1 MSFTD
6 GRTIAAIATPAA
18 AGGIG
23 IIRISG
29 QDAFEI
35 ADKVFRAKDCSPL
48 SDAKG
53 YTMKY
58 GGVYESE
65 TLIDEALALVYR
77 APKSYTGEDVV
88 ELSCHGGIYVL
99 NRVLRSVIS
108 CGAHAAAPGEFTKRA
123 FLNGKLDLTQAQ
135 AVMDI
140 VCAQGEQAARGA
152 AAAKDGAISRRI
164 AQIKKPLVE
173 LSAHM
178 GVWSDYPDDDLPELT
193 DEMIVEKLCFA
204 QSKLTELLRSF
215 DAGKILC
222 TGINTAIIGKP
233 NVGKSTLMNLLA
245 RTERSIVTSVAGTT
259 RDIVEENVRLGKLI
273 LRLADTAGIHE
284 TADEVEKI
292 GVERAQEK
300 MKNADLVIAVFDSS
314 KELDADDMTV
324 LELVKNSKSIAVVNK
339 TDLEQKLDTS
349 IIESSF
355 NRVVYMSAGTADD
368 CSALEMAAE
377 ELFELAD
384 YDTSTGIINNERQ
397 RACCVRALECV
408 TEGVEAMRAFM
419 TFDAVNISVDC
430 ALEALMEL
438 TGERITTE
446 VTDAVFEN
454 FCVGK

>member
-1 MSFTD
+1 MSENK
-6 GRTIAAIATPAA
+6 TIAAIATPAA

-29 QDAFEI
+29 QNAFEI
-35 ADKVFRAKDCSPL
+35 ADKVFCAKDSTPL
-48 SDAKG
+48 SAAKG

-58 GGVYESE
+58 GAVYDEKE
-65 TLIDEALALVYR
+65 LIDEAVALVYR
-77 APKSYTGEDVV
+77 APKSYTGEDVI

-99 NRVLRSVIS
+99 NRVLRRVIE
-108 CGAHAAAPGEFTKRA
+108 CGASPACAGEFTKRA

-140 VCAQGEQAARGA
+140 VSAQGEQAARGA

-164 AQIKKPLVE
+164 AEIKAPLVE

-193 DEMIVEKLCFA
+193 DAMIEEKLLSA
-204 QSKLTELLRSF
+204 QSKLRSLLKSF

-222 TGINTAIIGKP
+222 TGISTAIIGKP
-233 NVGKSTLMNLLA
+233 NVGKSTLMNLMA
-245 RTERSIVTSVAGTT
+245 KTERSIVTSVAGTT
-259 RDIVEENVRLGKLI
+259 RDIVEESVRLGKLI

-292 GVERAQEK
+292 GVERAQER
-300 MKNADLVIAVFDSS
+300 MKNSDLIIAVFDSS
-314 KELDADDMTV
+314 KELDGDDLAV
-324 LELVKNSKSIAVVNK
+324 LKLVKNCKSIAVINK
-339 TDLEQKLDTS
+339 TDLEQKLDVST
-349 IIESSF
+349 IESNFSK
-355 NRVVYMSAGTADD
+355 VVYMSAKTDDD
-368 CSALEMAAE
+368 CEKLEQATQ
-377 ELFELAD
+377 ELFELND
-384 YDTSTGIINNERQ
+384 YDTSSGIINNERQ
-397 RACCVRALECV
+397 RECCVRALECIS
-408 TEGVEAMRAFM
+408 EGVEAMKM
-419 TFDAVNISVDC
+419 CLTFDAVNISVDC

>member
-1 MSFTD
+1 MSEK
-6 GRTIAAIATPAA
+6 TIAAIATPAA

-29 QDAFEI
+29 SDAFEI
-35 ADKVFRAKDCSPL
+35 ADRVFRAKDSSPL
-48 SDAKG
+48 SEAKG

-58 GGVYESE
+58 GAVYDENE
-65 TLIDEALALVYR
+65 LIDEALALIYR
-77 APKSYTGEDVV
+77 APRSYTGEDVI

-99 NRVLRSVIS
+99 NRVLRRVIE
-108 CGAHAAAPGEFTKRA
+108 CGASPASPGEFTKRA

-140 VCAQGEQAARGA
+140 VSAQGEQAAKGA

-164 AQIKKPLVE
+164 KEIKSPLVE

-193 DEMIVEKLCFA
+193 DEMIEEKLLVA
-204 QSKLTELLRSF
+204 QSKLSALLKSF

-222 TGINTAIIGKP
+222 TGISTAIIGKP
-233 NVGKSTLMNLLA
+233 NVGKSTLMNLMSG
-245 RTERSIVTSVAGTT
+245 TERSIVTSVAGTT
-259 RDIVEENVRLGKLI
+259 RDIVEESVRLGKLI

-292 GVERAQEK
+292 GVERARERTEFS
-300 MKNADLVIAVFDSS
+300 DLIIAVFDSS
-314 KELDADDMTV
+314 NELDKDDMAV
-324 LELVKNSKSIAVVNK
+324 LEYIKDKKSVAVINK

-349 IIESSF
+349 VIEQSF
-355 NRVVYMSAGTADD
+355 GRCVYMSAKTAEN
-368 CSALEMAAE
+368 CEALEMAVQ
-377 ELFELAD
+377 ELFELND
-384 YDTSTGIINNERQ
+384 YDTSSGIINNERQ

-408 TEGVEAMRAFM
+408 TEGIDAMRM
-419 TFDAVNISVDC
+419 SLTFDAVNISVDC

>member
-1 MSFTD
+1 MSENK
-6 GRTIAAIATPAA
+6 TIAAIATPAA

-29 QDAFEI
+29 QNAFEI
-35 ADKVFRAKDCSPL
+35 ADKVFKAKDTSPL
-48 SDAKG
+48 SVAKG

-58 GGVYESE
+58 GAVYDENE
-65 TLIDEALALVYR
+65 LIDEAVALIYR
-77 APKSYTGEDVV
+77 APKSYTGEDVI

-99 NRVLRSVIS
+99 NRVLRRVIE
-108 CGAHAAAPGEFTKRA
+108 CGASPALPGEFTKRA

-140 VCAQGEQAARGA
+140 VSAQGEQAARGA

-164 AQIKKPLVE
+164 AQIKSPLVE

-193 DEMIVEKLCFA
+193 DEMIEEKLLCA
-204 QSKLTELLRSF
+204 QRNLRSLLKSF

-222 TGINTAIIGKP
+222 TGISTAIIGKP
-233 NVGKSTLMNLLA
+233 NVGKSTLMNLMA
-245 RTERSIVTSVAGTT
+245 KTERSIVTSVAGTT
-259 RDIVEENVRLGKLI
+259 RDIVEESVRLGKLI

-284 TADEVEKI
+284 TKDEVEKI
-292 GVERAQEK
+292 GVERAQERI
-300 MKNADLVIAVFDSS
+300 KNSDLIIAVFDSS
-314 KELDADDMTV
+314 KELDEDDKAV
-324 LELVKNSKSIAVVNK
+324 LKLVKNQKSIAVINK
-339 TDLEQKLDTS
+339 TDLEQNLDVST
-349 IIESSF
+349 IESSF
-355 NRVVYMSAGTADD
+355 SKVVYMSAKTDED
-368 CSALEMAAE
+368 CEKLERATE
-377 ELFELAD
+377 ELFELNN
-384 YDTSTGIINNERQ
+384 YDTSGGIINNERQ

-408 TEGVEAMRAFM
+408 NEGLEAMKIHL